1 MKQQSS
7 QVLEI
12 AMKKEQSLSM
22 GEAIDNFMPTENV
35 LQMMASI
42 DQTKEREI
50 AALQKSDPQYEK
62 KK

>member
-1 MKQQSS
+1 
-7 QVLEI
+7 
-12 AMKKEQSLSM
+12 MKKEQSLSM

-50 AALQKSDPQYEK
+50 AALSKGDPNFDK
-62 KK
+62 